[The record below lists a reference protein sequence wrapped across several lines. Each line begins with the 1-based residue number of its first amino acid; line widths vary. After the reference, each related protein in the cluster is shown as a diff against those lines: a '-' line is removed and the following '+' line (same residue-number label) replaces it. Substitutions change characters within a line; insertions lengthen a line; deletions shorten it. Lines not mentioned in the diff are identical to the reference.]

1 MFHMLLGSNAAQA
14 KNGQHGE
21 LKENILK
28 YLFNN
33 LKPQT
38 VSTVLSQFPCQYS
51 VERNET
57 QRQQLTNQTG
67 EKTLGR
73 SARQPLLKPRQV
85 NRRQH
90 AKGDAAKTDGRQIG
104 KTVSGGS

>member
-85 NRRQH
+85 NR
-90 AKGDAAKTDGRQIG
+90 
-104 KTVSGGS
+104 